1 MKNLELTEDQIN
13 LLIKVLEDQIKDLQT
28 WNMGDEYDVDLE
40 PYRYLRTKLAE
51 YHFFNYEYR

>member
-13 LLIKVLEDQIKDLQT
+13 LLIKVLEDQIKDLQS
-28 WNMGDEYDVDLE
+28 WNMNDKFDVDLE

-51 YHFFNYEYR
+51 YHFFKYEYR